1 MEEHELELMP
11 FSFIKKY
18 GTFLNVIRDH
28 SKVQRTEESR
38 AFEGRWDSVK
48 NMDKLLTNEEK

>member
-1 MEEHELELMP
+1 MP
-11 FSFIKKY
+11 ISFIKKY